1 MKCIRQRNMG
11 LAVVLIACILFLNGC
26 WGKREVEDLAPLIGI
41 GFDLGQKP
49 GTYLITEQFSIPAK
63 GGETGAD
70 IQERTI
76 SVEASSGREAFEKI
90 SKIFYR
96 TPFMGSLEVI
106 VIGED
111 LAKAG
116 FNEILDFGQRFSE
129 FRRTMYLVLVKG
141 KARDILNVKLR
152 SEQLPAMAI
161 MNMVERG
168 SEVSSTPIVRLGHYF
183 TILGSKS
190 TAPIL
195 PMIETIQQGEGGVR
209 YKVEGDETQEIQ
221 IQGAGV
227 FRKDRFVDS
236 LTDEETKGYMWLEN
250 QVKGRLINTVG
261 IDEGKLNFAGQ
272 VMKSTTKYKV
282 SDNDGTIGLEYQ
294 IRTSIAVDEVL
305 GLKEQLS
312 EQEWLNLMKATEKK
326 FAKAIEKE
334 CQLALQKEKMLGLDF
349 LGIGRH
355 IEQKDSAYWK
365 TIKDQWEQKI
375 VDFPVS
381 LDVQVTIHNSGMSSS
396 SATTN

>member
-1 MKCIRQRNMG
+1 MG
-11 LAVVLIACILFLNGC
+11 LAVVLIACILLLNGC
-26 WGKREVEDLAPLIGI
+26 WGKREVEDLAPLIAI

-63 GGETGAD
+63 GGVTGAD

-116 FNEILDFGQRFSE
+116 FNEVLDFGQRFSE

-141 KARDILNVKLR
+141 KAQDILNIKLR
-152 SEQLPAMAI
+152 SEQLPGMAI

-195 PMIETIQQGEGGVR
+195 PMIDTIQQGEGGIG
-209 YKVEGDETQEIQ
+209 YKVEGDKAQEIQ
-221 IQGAGV
+221 IQGAGI

-250 QVKGRLINTVG
+250 EVKGRLINTVG
-261 IDEGKLNFAGQ
+261 IEEGKLNFAGQ
-272 VMKSTTKYKV
+272 VMKSSTRYKV
-282 SDNDGTIGLEYQ
+282 SNNDGTVKLEYQ

-312 EQEWLNLMKATEKK
+312 EQEWLDLMKATEKK

-334 CQLALQKEKMLGLDF
+334 CQLALQKEKVLGLDF

-355 IEQKDSAYWK
+355 VEENNSAYWK
-365 TIKDQWEQKI
+365 TVKDQWEQKI
-375 VDFPVS
+375 ADFPVS